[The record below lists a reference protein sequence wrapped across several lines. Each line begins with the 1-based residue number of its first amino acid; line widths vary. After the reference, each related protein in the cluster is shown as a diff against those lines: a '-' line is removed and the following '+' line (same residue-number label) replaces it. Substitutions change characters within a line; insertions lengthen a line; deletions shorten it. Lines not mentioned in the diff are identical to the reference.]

1 MLPASLPQ
9 KTTAN
14 NSLTSVQVCIIF
26 QILCPLVRK
35 LHEKKTQLPE
45 QQIIEVENTTHIL
58 LLY

>member
-26 QILCPLVRK
+26 QILCPLVHK

-45 QQIIEVENTTHIL
+45 QQIIEVENTHIHTHT
-58 LLY
+58 